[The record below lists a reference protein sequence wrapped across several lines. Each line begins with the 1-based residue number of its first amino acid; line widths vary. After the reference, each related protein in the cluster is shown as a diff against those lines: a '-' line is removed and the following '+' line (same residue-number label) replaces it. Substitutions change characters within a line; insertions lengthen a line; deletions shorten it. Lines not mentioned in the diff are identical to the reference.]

1 MPVLGRF
8 PAIEFH
14 QFQSETDED
23 RLIVFAAPASV
34 LAQWAGIPRK
44 GWRLRAL
51 YQRWVTPNREREV
64 TQFWNDA
71 ARYKEGTGRFL
82 LGPTALTLA
91 ASEPF
96 VLEDGEIVLSYD
108 NPLLSIEGDTARLK
122 EVASRALPAF
132 MGRLNASEQAQ
143 VELFREEDEL
153 PDESYDQ
160 NHVMTT
166 VVAIAQMASDPDGFL
181 QRNDVTGDEAR
192 ELVAALEALTR
203 PALVVDGQHRL
214 LGAAMSDSE
223 VLLPCVLMPNA
234 TWIDQVYQFVLINEA
249 AKKVETS
256 LLTDIFG
263 NSLTP
268 DEQTTVRER
277 LRHSRVDVEGRIAA
291 TIADRDTDSP
301 FASMV
306 RFNIGGSGRS
316 TQGFLNEATIRQLID
331 GGRNVSGW
339 RTDDQFYQH
348 CVSPTFPDR
357 EDWEL
362 MSTGAWRAYWY
373 AFWAAVRDYYNDEAE
388 KDRSF
393 GRALWTPSKQENLT
407 KAVSLRNFQRLF
419 MNKAIERA
427 KSAETI
433 GAVLE
438 GRMEKSQIDLIIR
451 EEKAKYAVAN
461 TPEEFAKSVR
471 EWFLAPGVPVRV
483 FTKQWVTSLD
493 DSTGADAL
501 YREFEKAFD
510 LVSKGERYRA
520 QNKEVFDVSD
530 QEA

>member
-1 MPVLGRF
+1 MPELGRF
-8 PAIEFH
+8 PAIDFH
-14 QFQSETDED
+14 QFQSDTDDD
-23 RLIVFAAPASV
+23 RLIVFAAPASI

-71 ARYKEGTGRFL
+71 AAYKEGANRFL

-96 VLEDGEIVLSYD
+96 TLDGGEIVLSYD
-108 NPLLSIEGDTARLK
+108 NPLLSIEGDIARLK

-132 MGRLNASEQAQ
+132 MGRLNAAEQER
-143 VELFREEDEL
+143 VRLLSSEDEL
-153 PDESYDQ
+153 PEETYDQ

-166 VVAIAQMASDPDGFL
+166 VGAISQMASNPQGFL
-181 QRNDVTGDEAR
+181 ERHSVTGDETR

-214 LGAAMSDSE
+214 LGAAMSNSE
-223 VLLPCVLMPNA
+223 ILLPCVLMPNA

-268 DEQTTVRER
+268 EEQTTVRKR
-277 LRHSRVDVEGRIAA
+277 LHHSRVDVEGRIAA
-291 TIADRDTDSP
+291 TIADRDADSP

-306 RFNIGGSGRS
+306 RFNIGGTGQSQ
-316 TQGFLNEATIRQLID
+316 QGFLNEGTIRQLID

-339 RTDDQFYQH
+339 RTDDQYYQH
-348 CVSPTFPDR
+348 CVAPTFPDR

-362 MSTGAWRAYWY
+362 MSSGAWRPYWY
-373 AFWAAVRDYYNDEAE
+373 AFWSAVRDYYNDEAL
-388 KDRSF
+388 KDKTF
-393 GRALWTPSKQENLT
+393 GRMLWTPTNQENLT

-451 EEKAKYAVAN
+451 EEKAKYAVSV
-461 TPEEFAKSVR
+461 TPEEFARSVR
-471 EWFLAPGVPVRV
+471 DWFLAPGVPVRV

-493 DSTGADAL
+493 DSTGAEAL

-530 QEA
+530 QEV